1 MIEWLNHIDQEAFL
15 FLNRL
20 HVDWMDPAMLWI
32 TNKKTWIPFYVLLA
46 GFIAYKQKWRSIW
59 MFIAIALVITAA
71 DQLTSGFMKP
81 FFERLR
87 PCHEPLLDGLVYNIG
102 KCGGQFGF
110 ASSHAANT
118 FAIATLLW
126 FCFAKEIRAFRA
138 MFVWALIVSY
148 SRIYVGVH
156 YPGDVL
162 VGAVVGI
169 GCGYVV
175 FWLYRRLE
183 YLRA

>member
-1 MIEWLNHIDQEAFL
+1 MIEWLNHIDQETFL
-15 FLNRL
+15 FFNGL

-32 TNKKTWIPFYVLLA
+32 TDKKTWIPFYVLLV
-46 GFIAYKQKWRSIW
+46 GFIVYKKKWKSVW
-59 MFIAIALVITAA
+59 MFIAIALVITTA
-71 DQLTSGFMKP
+71 DQFTSGFMKP

-87 PCHEPLLDGLVYNIG
+87 PCHQPLLEGLVYNIG

-118 FAIATLLW
+118 FAIATFLW
-126 FCFAKEIRAFRA
+126 LCFVNQYKV
-138 MFVWALIVSY
+138 FVWMFAWAVVVSY

-162 VGAVVGI
+162 VGALVGM
-169 GCGYVV
+169 GCGYAV
-175 FWLYRRLE
+175 FWLYGKFE
-183 YLRA
+183 HLRS